1 MAHILYNSYKSKPTM
16 AEHLWILS
24 RVLVMKYNFDGRSH
38 SHRNSA
44 FLLMNYV
51 IATCYLKMICRLK
64 HETLSLPY
72 IESLRS
78 VKMASVTFL
87 ESHEKQEGQERQ
99 DANDKIFLVDFLIT
113 FLEAR
118 VSTPTFTPTPI
129 PNILEQASLAVKDE
143 PFQLYTKSTYRE
155 FHCLLLELL
164 KTFQESLLALRR
176 SSKSLGQ

>member
-1 MAHILYNSYKSKPTM
+1 MAHILYNSYKSEPTM

-24 RVLVMKYNFDGRSH
+24 QVLVMKYNFDGRSH

-51 IATCYLKMICRLK
+51 IATCYLKMIRRLK
-64 HETLSLPY
+64 HKTLSLPY

-78 VKMASVTFL
+78 VKMAGVTFL
-87 ESHEKQEGQERQ
+87 ESHEKQEGQEKERQ

-113 FLEAR
+113 FSEAR

-129 PNILEQASLAVKDE
+129 PNILEQASLAVKDK
-143 PFQLYTKSTYRE
+143 PFQLYTKSTYQE

-164 KTFQESLLALRR
+164 ETFQEYL
-176 SSKSLGQ
+176 